1 MESDR
6 LKSEI
11 LSRND
16 LLTKIDAETEVVED
30 VRLIISKFTPSTAL

>member
-11 LSRND
+11 LSRNE

-30 VRLIISKFTPSTAL
+30 VRLIISKFTHSTAL